1 LACFIGVARWQLSGD
16 RGYPTDLTMKTVFIS
31 GRFNVLHPGH
41 VRLLQF
47 ARECGDRLVVGVESD
62 ALAGSDAHVP
72 EDLRLEGVRS
82 CSFVDEAFLLRESIV
97 DTILTLR
104 PAIVVKGR
112 EHERRHNDEKSAVES
127 YGGKLLFSSGEVAFT
142 SRDLIRREFSATTTP
157 SWGLPRAFMARHG
170 ISVESLR
177 ERVKSFGQLRVLI
190 VGDLIVDEYI
200 TCDPLG
206 MSQEDPT
213 LVVKPVDSKR
223 FVGGAGIV
231 AAHAAGLG
239 ASSRLL
245 SVVGPDEEA
254 RFALD
259 VLGRSR
265 VEARFLPDATRP
277 TTLKTRYRCQGK
289 TLLRVSRLHQSAV
302 AAEFAERLVKE
313 ARSMRDTT
321 DLVIFS
327 DFNYGVLPQAVVDD
341 LTGVFRGAGAALC
354 ADSQSSSQF
363 GDVSRFRGM
372 DLLTPTEREARLS
385 VRNTGDGLAVL
396 GETLRSVASA
406 KHLIL
411 KLGEEGALV
420 CPEPGPGQPWPP
432 DRIEALN
439 SMPKDVAGA
448 GDSMLIAAGMALAVG
463 ANIWEAACLGSMAAA
478 IQVGRVGNTPISIDE
493 LRAGLAN

>member
-1 LACFIGVARWQLSGD
+1 M
-16 RGYPTDLTMKTVFIS
+16 TTVFVS

-62 ALAGSDAHVP
+62 ALAGTDAHVP
-72 EDLRLEGVRS
+72 EALRLEGVRS
-82 CSFVDEAFLLRESIV
+82 CSFVDEAFVLRDSVV
-97 DTILTLR
+97 DTILNLR
-104 PAIVVKGR
+104 PSIVVKGR
-112 EHERRHNDEKSAVES
+112 EHERRHNDEKAAVEA

-142 SRDLIRREFSATTTP
+142 SRDLIRREFSSTSAP

-170 ISVESLR
+170 LSVEGLR
-177 ERVKSFGQLRVLI
+177 QRVRSFGKLRVLI

-200 TCDPLG
+200 ACDPLG

-223 FVGGAGIV
+223 FIGGAGIV

-239 ASSRLL
+239 ANSSML
-245 SVVGPDEEA
+245 SVVGRDDEA
-254 RFALD
+254 QFALD
-259 VLGRSR
+259 VLGRAG

-302 AAEFAERLVKE
+302 AAEYAERLVE
-313 ARSMRDTT
+313 TARGMLAST

-327 DFNYGVLPQAVVDD
+327 DFNYGVLPQPVVDE
-341 LTGVFRGAGAALC
+341 LTGVFRDAGAVLC

-363 GDVSRFRGM
+363 GDVARFRGM

-396 GETLRSVASA
+396 GETLRATAAA

-420 CPEPGPGQPWPP
+420 CPETGSGQPWPP

-439 SMPKDVAGA
+439 PAPKDVAGA
-448 GDSMLIAAGMALAVG
+448 GDSMLITAGMALAAG
-463 ANIWEAACLGSMAAA
+463 ASIWEAACLGSMAAA

-493 LRAGLAN
+493 LLAAMPS